1 MTLIGA
7 FPGGLVVK
15 NPSANAGDIGDSDSI
30 PVWGRSTGGGNDNLL
45 QYPWLGN
52 PMNRGA

>member
-15 NPSANAGDIGDSDSI
+15 NPSANAGDIGDSDLSLCGEDPLEEEMTTCFSTLGWEI
-30 PVWGRSTGGGNDNLL
+30 P
-45 QYPWLGN
+45 
-52 PMNRGA
+52 